1 MFEYSSNWWFFQ
13 MQKQLSC
20 NGFEPKLG
28 LSSNCCNNDLSVLHH
43 LMSHQHMSV
52 QVRSKE
58 IILQDGRTSIHVG
71 TL

>member
-1 MFEYSSNWWFFQ
+1 MLQNTWS
-13 MQKQLSC
+13 M
-20 NGFEPKLG
+20 
-28 LSSNCCNNDLSVLHH
+28 SVLHH
-43 LMSHQHMSV
+43 LTSYQHMSV